1 LTWTRQ
7 EDVLAA
13 AALAGRYVLGTT
25 APTLD
30 AAAILRLAKQRAVPE
45 KRFALLKG
53 PLAVRPLFVHK
64 QERVLGLVWSTLV
77 ALLLFALLDLQARRA
92 GLAVSGQTLLAQAA
106 PLAVVLLLLSDGTAA
121 VVLLLL
127 PDGTALRRLANLGP
141 PVAGLLRR
149 LHWPTAECYC

>member
-106 PLAVVLLLLSDGTAA
+106 PLAVVLLLL
-121 VVLLLL
+121 

-141 PVAGLLRR
+141 PVADLLRR